1 MSVHLPKLAVCLLGW
16 TVNYSME
23 MPLEKQI
30 ALQECTEDGNMSINE
45 TIHRS
50 EGVINNKL
58 TVIN

>member
-1 MSVHLPKLAVCLLGW
+1 MSIHLPKLAVFLLGW

-30 ALQECTEDGNMSINE
+30 ALQECTGDCNVSISE

-58 TVIN
+58 PVIS